1 MEKNMRIGLVVRI
14 LANQIGREFDY
25 QISKLPGDITGL
37 QGRVISFVMDK
48 SEDVF
53 QRDIEKELDIRRSTA
68 TALLQLME
76 KKGLLTREA
85 VSDDARLKKIVLT
98 EKSLGI
104 HNQIK
109 NFLDQV
115 ERQLIKGLT
124 DDEINT
130 FFSVMKKIS
139 NNIK

>member
-1 MEKNMRIGLVVRI
+1 MEQDRRVGLTVRI
-14 LANQIGREFDY
+14 LSNQIGREFDY
-25 QISKLPGDITGL
+25 QISKLPADITGL
-37 QGRVISFVMDK
+37 QGRVIRFVMDT

-68 TALLQLME
+68 TAILQLME

-85 VSDDARLKKIVLT
+85 ISDDARLKKIVLT
-98 EKSLGI
+98 DKALGI
-104 HNQIK
+104 RNQIK
-109 NFLDQV
+109 NVLEYV
-115 ERQLIKGLT
+115 ESQLISGLT
-124 DDEINT
+124 EDEINT

>member
-1 MEKNMRIGLVVRI
+1 
-14 LANQIGREFDY
+14 
-25 QISKLPGDITGL
+25 
-37 QGRVISFVMDK
+37 MDK